1 MAKRSSKIEPL
12 DIDEMFNS
20 PSLDGMLSFRDV
32 EPAAA
37 VERLLARTTLD
48 TVDSAATFTVP
59 EYMSALA
66 FPLVLEP
73 IRLMPIGLTPIAFST
88 VEDLTVDLFT
98 ENSSQQS
105 ISQPP
110 PNITLLRPTSEE
122 GLSEADIL
130 ASLQETPQPP
140 PTRGKLIR
148 AFKVEDGHSNNENNL
163 YWYLWRSGLHIKNSK
178 SRFLQAGYAQL
189 SKAIGVDRTNVQN
202 MLRFLEPKLS
212 IRIVTPGTVRSAT
225 VYEVYSCE
233 QILIRRREMGL
244 LWVRRFGSRRV
255 DFVQES
261 GETLLPTGSAPIG
274 PTPPQGVTHIVTIGT
289 TQTPSV
295 GVKPPLLVIESNEA
309 KTTSTSKA
317 PRAFGSQLQTLNP
330 AFDDAAV
337 SRLWADCNRQ
347 NPDCTVDEIVHFVN
361 LKLDQLRRNRNII
374 NPIGMVLTSVPS
386 YFSGTAIAD
395 LRAARKR
402 EAVELA
408 AAEVETRGYWQA
420 LIDDANT
427 SEADRELARK
437 MLRQDNAVPTD
448 NS

>member
-37 VERLLARTTLD
+37 VERLRARTTLD

-59 EYMSALA
+59 EYMSALTS
-66 FPLVLEP
+66 PLALEP
-73 IRLMPIGLTPIAFST
+73 TRVIPIGLTPIAFST

-130 ASLQETPQPP
+130 ASLQDTPQPP

-148 AFKVEDGHSNNENNL
+148 AFKVEDGHSNNENSL
-163 YWYLWRSGLHIKNSK
+163 YWYLWRSGRHIKNSK

-212 IRIVTPGTVRSAT
+212 IRIVTPGTVKSAT

-261 GETLLPTGSAPIG
+261 GEPLLPTGSTPIG

-317 PRAFGSQLQTLNP
+317 PKAFGSQLRTLNP

-337 SRLWADCNRQ
+337 SRLWVDCNRQ
-347 NPDCTVDEIVHFVN
+347 TPDCTADEIVHFVN

-427 SEADRELARK
+427 SEEDRELARK

>member
-37 VERLLARTTLD
+37 VERLRVRSTLD
-48 TVDSAATFTVP
+48 TADSAAAFTVP
-59 EYMSALA
+59 EYMPALA
-66 FPLVLEP
+66 SPLDRELPSVK
-73 IRLMPIGLTPIAFST
+73 PIGLTPIALSA
-88 VEDLTVDLFT
+88 VENPTVDLFT
-98 ENSSQQS
+98 ETSSQQS
-105 ISQPP
+105 ISQPPP

-122 GLSEADIL
+122 CLSEADIL
-130 ASLQETPQPP
+130 ASLQDTPQPP

-148 AFKVEDGHSNNENNL
+148 ALKVEDGHSNNENSL
-163 YWYLWRSGLHIKNSK
+163 YWYLWRSGRHIKNSK

-289 TQTPSV
+289 TQTH
-295 GVKPPLLVIESNEA
+295 L
-309 KTTSTSKA
+309 
-317 PRAFGSQLQTLNP
+317 
-330 AFDDAAV
+330 
-337 SRLWADCNRQ
+337 
-347 NPDCTVDEIVHFVN
+347 
-361 LKLDQLRRNRNII
+361 
-374 NPIGMVLTSVPS
+374 
-386 YFSGTAIAD
+386 
-395 LRAARKR
+395 
-402 EAVELA
+402 
-408 AAEVETRGYWQA
+408 
-420 LIDDANT
+420 
-427 SEADRELARK
+427 
-437 MLRQDNAVPTD
+437 
-448 NS
+448 

>member
-37 VERLLARTTLD
+37 VERLRARTTLD
-48 TVDSAATFTVP
+48 TAHSAATFTVP
-59 EYMSALA
+59 EYMSAVA
-66 FPLVLEP
+66 SPLVLEP
-73 IRLMPIGLTPIAFST
+73 IIVRPIGLTPIAFST
-88 VEDLTVDLFT
+88 VEDLTFDLFT
-98 ENSSQQS
+98 EHSSQQS

-122 GLSEADIL
+122 CLSEADIL
-130 ASLQETPQPP
+130 ASLQDTPQPP

-148 AFKVEDGHSNNENNL
+148 AFKVEDGHSNNENSL
-163 YWYLWRSGLHIKNSK
+163 YWYLWRSGRHIKNSK

-212 IRIVTPGTVRSAT
+212 IRIVTPGTVKSAT

-261 GETLLPTGSAPIG
+261 GEPLLPTGSTPIG

-317 PRAFGSQLQTLNP
+317 PKAFGSQLRTLNP

-337 SRLWADCNRQ
+337 SRLWVDCNRQ
-347 NPDCTVDEIVHFVN
+347 TPDCTADEIVHFVN

-427 SEADRELARK
+427 SEEDRELARK